1 MANTSTHRFETVVLG
16 QGLAGSSLAWKL
28 HERGESVL
36 LIDRGDESSSSRIA
50 AGLLTPITGQ
60 RLARYPDWGQ
70 FYNAAKAFYRIVE
83 QQTGEAFFSET
94 PMVRVFASSEER
106 ELFLK
111 KYRDAD
117 DVRLCEAS
125 ALPKAVSSPF
135 GGFEMLTAA
144 RLDTKS
150 YLAATQSYFE
160 TQCGYR
166 QATISLPAD
175 VQVEK
180 DRISLPRLN
189 VECNRVV
196 FCQGFE
202 STKNPWFRDVPFDAA
217 KGEILTL
224 KVSDWEESRVVHAG
238 IWVAPEQNGHVR
250 IGATYERDQLDKCPT
265 EAGRTDLLKRWSQ
278 LQNVSQE
285 EEIVEHRA
293 AVRPVI
299 HGRSPRMGVHPN
311 DTRLGFMNGLGS
323 RGALLSPVLADQMR
337 GLLCEGI
344 AVDNKYDLH
353 QKVDLS
359 SCFV

>member
-1 MANTSTHRFETVVLG
+1 MANTFTHRFETVVLG
-16 QGLAGSSLAWKL
+16 QGLAGSTLAWKL

-36 LIDRGDESSSSRIA
+36 LVDRGDESSSSQIA

-60 RLARYPDWGQ
+60 RLTRYPNWGQ
-70 FYNAAKAFYRIVE
+70 YFSAAKKFYQFVE
-83 QQTGEAFFSET
+83 KQTGETFFSES
-94 PMVRVFASSEER
+94 PMVRIFASSEER

-117 DVRLCEAS
+117 DVRTCEVS
-125 ALPKAVSSPF
+125 TLPKVISSSF

-160 TQCGYR
+160 TQGGYR
-166 QATISLPAD
+166 QTTLSLPED
-175 VQVEK
+175 LQIES

-189 VECNRVV
+189 VECNRVI

-202 STKNPWFRDVPFDAA
+202 ATENPWFRDVPFDAA

-238 IWVAPEQNGHVR
+238 LWVAPEKNDRVR
-250 IGATYERDQLDKCPT
+250 IGATYEREQLDQCPT
-265 EAGRTDLLKRWSQ
+265 DAGRTDLLERWNQVQKIPS
-278 LQNVSQE
+278 E
-285 EEIVEHRA
+285 AEIVEHRA

-299 HGRSPRMGVHPN
+299 HGRSPRMGVHPK
-311 DTRLGFMNGLGS
+311 DARLGFMNGLGS
-323 RGALLSPVLADQMR
+323 RGALLSPVLADQMT
-337 GLLCEGI
+337 GLLREGI

-353 QKVDLS
+353 QKVNLS
-359 SCFV
+359 